1 LRLNGIKRI
10 LNDALQEQNLHSK
23 LPENSRRHEWKT
35 SHGMRKWFKTR
46 AEGIMKPLNVEL
58 LMGHD
63 TGISDSYWRSTEREV
78 FEDYLKAVDLLTI
91 NDVNKKSE
99 IEQIHNKEI
108 EDLKTEQAAIKSVLR
123 KMIAD
128 EQDWDLR
135 NPEERKRIEETFQ
148 RMMDPKN
155 NFFGDSG
162 GNCDS
167 DE

>member
-1 LRLNGIKRI
+1 M
-10 LNDALQEQNLHSK
+10 H
-23 LPENSRRHEWKT
+23 H
-35 SHGMRKWFKTR
+35 
-46 AEGIMKPLNVEL
+46 LNVEL
-58 LMGHD
+58 IMGHKT
-63 TGISDSYWRSTEREV
+63 TGTQETYWRPTEEEV
-78 FEDYLKAVDLLTI
+78 LQDYMKAVDLLTI

-135 NPEERKRIEETFQ
+135 DPEERKRIEETFQ
-148 RMMDPKN
+148 RMMDPKS

-162 GNCDS
+162 GNGDS